1 MPLSRIKPQMES
13 SQLRLDS
20 SAASTDVNDRVLL
33 NGTDSSSTGDGYAV
47 ILEDATANAFDGGPF
62 ILSEAPISVA
72 NPAFRAALTAN
83 QGSISHNTYTKL
95 AYDHVDYD
103 MGGYY
108 DFTNSR
114 YQPLIA
120 RYYQFNVGQMDYSAN
135 DVYDFMIGIYK
146 TGQLN
151 SQSRLRLIVP
161 GVSNED
167 FYASINNVSDVLYLN
182 GTTDYVEVFMKSL
195 SEDSSG
201 TMIAYGNISGGF
213 GVGMNSF
220 FSGTLISRTS

>member
-20 SAASTDVNDRVLL
+20 SAASTDVNERVLL
-33 NGTDSSSTGDGYAV
+33 NGVDSSSTGDGYAV

-62 ILSEAPISVA
+62 VLSEAPISVA

-114 YQPLIA
+114 YQPTIA
-120 RYYQFNVGQMDYSAN
+120 GYYQFNAGQMEYSN
-135 DVYDFMIGIYK
+135 IDVYDYMLGFYK
-146 TGQLN
+146 TGLL
-151 SQSRLRLIVP
+151 SAQSRLRMKFHADVAD
-161 GVSNED
+161 ED
-167 FYASINNVSDVLYLN
+167 FYASVSNFGDVFYLN
-182 GTTDYVEVFMKSL
+182 GTTDYVEVFFRS
-195 SEDSSG
+195 
-201 TMIAYGNISGGF
+201 ISDDG
-213 GVGMNSF
+213 S
-220 FSGTLISRTS
+220 